1 MKVAQIISGFSLGS
15 ADMLRRAMGKKKLDV
30 LMKKKE
36 EFVAGAVKNGHT
48 EEHAAEIFE
57 IMIPF
62 AGYGFNKSHAAA
74 YSVLAYRTGWL
85 KAHYPAEFMA
95 ANLTNEITSTD
106 GLPFYIEEAR
116 AMGVA
121 VDAPDVNR
129 SDVIFDVVD
138 GRIVFGLKGIKGMG
152 EGAAQAI
159 VKERVTNGPYKNF
172 MDFITRTGSLIEK
185 DELTFFVHLY
195 KNKHG
200 SSFQDIC
207 NNQIA
212 NAIKGI
218 IDEIID
224 NQ

>member
-1 MKVAQIISGFSLGS
+1 MQKILRECKPRCIEELVALNALFRPGPLAYIPKYIEGKWHPEKIEYPDPALEDLLKETYGIMVYQEQVMKVAQIISGFSLGG

-36 EFVAGAVKNGHT
+36 EFIAGAVKNGHT
-48 EEHAAEIFE
+48 EEHAGEIFE

-116 AMGVA
+116 KMGSA
-121 VDAPDVNR
+121 VSYAFF
-129 SDVIFDVVD
+129 IWE
-138 GRIVFGLKGIKGMG
+138 KGYKGPTTLDW
-152 EGAAQAI
+152 I
-159 VKERVTNGPYKNF
+159 
-172 MDFITRTGSLIEK
+172 
-185 DELTFFVHLY
+185 
-195 KNKHG
+195 
-200 SSFQDIC
+200 
-207 NNQIA
+207 
-212 NAIKGI
+212 
-218 IDEIID
+218 
-224 NQ
+224 